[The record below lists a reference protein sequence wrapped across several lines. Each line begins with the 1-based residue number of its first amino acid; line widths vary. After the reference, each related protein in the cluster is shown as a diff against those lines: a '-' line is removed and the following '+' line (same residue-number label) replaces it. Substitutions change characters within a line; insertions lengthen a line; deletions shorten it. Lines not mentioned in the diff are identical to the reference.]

1 MANTY
6 TQIHL
11 QLVFC
16 VQNREC
22 LIHVKWKEELYR
34 YMTGI
39 IQNSGHKVLQIN
51 GMPDHVHIL
60 IGMRPTEA
68 LSGLM
73 KKLKGD
79 SSEWINDKGFVS
91 GKFRWQEGFG
101 AFSYSKSDLPNVIRY
116 IQNQEQH
123 HAKKT
128 LREEYLDIL
137 RRNEV
142 EFDDR
147 YVFHDV

>member
-16 VQNREC
+16 VQNRES
-22 LIHVKWKEELYR
+22 LIHVNWKQELYR

-73 KKLKGD
+73 KKVKSD
-79 SSEWINDKGFVS
+79 SSEWINSRRFVR

-123 HAKKT
+123 HAKQT
-128 LREEYLDIL
+128 FREEYLDIL
-137 RRNEV
+137 RKNEV

-147 YVFHDV
+147 YVFQDV

>member
-1 MANTY
+1 
-6 TQIHL
+6 
-11 QLVFC
+11 
-16 VQNREC
+16 
-22 LIHVKWKEELYR
+22 
-34 YMTGI
+34 MTGI

-73 KKLKGD
+73 KKVKSD
-79 SSEWINDKGFVS
+79 SSEWINSRRFVR

-101 AFSYSKSDLPNVIRY
+101 AFLYSKIDLPNVIRY

-123 HAKKT
+123 HAKQT
-128 LREEYLDIL
+128 FREEYMDIL
-137 RRNEV
+137 RKNEV

-147 YVFHDV
+147 YVFLDV